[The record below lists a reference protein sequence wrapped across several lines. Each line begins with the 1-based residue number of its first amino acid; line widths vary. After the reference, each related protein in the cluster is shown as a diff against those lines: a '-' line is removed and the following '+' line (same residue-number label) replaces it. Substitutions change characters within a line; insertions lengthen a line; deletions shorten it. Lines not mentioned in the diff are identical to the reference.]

1 MSNLEALIKISFPGH
16 HIVSFLFL
24 YLEMA
29 TTGCE
34 TAHNCHDKGIPLWYK
49 KKCVLKIKL
58 HHSFPYFCLF
68 SHKVSVV
75 NLEKFL
81 LKQ

>member
-16 HIVSFLFL
+16 HIVSFLSL

-34 TAHNCHDKGIPLWYK
+34 TAHSSYDKGIPLWYK

-58 HHSFPYFCLF
+58 LHSFPYFCPF